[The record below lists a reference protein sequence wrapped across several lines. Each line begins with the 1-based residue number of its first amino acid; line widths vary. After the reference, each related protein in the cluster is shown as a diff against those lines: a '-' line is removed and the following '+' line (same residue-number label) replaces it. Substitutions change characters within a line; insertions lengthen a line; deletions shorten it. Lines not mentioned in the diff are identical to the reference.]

1 MGIVA
6 KNIKKNLGHP
16 AQEIL
21 KGISFDIGSGEFV
34 ALKGRSGS
42 GKSTLLYV
50 ISTLDNPT
58 SGELIIDDHS
68 VPNFADEDLHRFRN
82 EKIGFV
88 FQFHYLLPELTA
100 LENILMPARKQK
112 RELER
117 EKYARELIKMFDL
130 EGKENNLPS
139 QLSGGQNQR
148 VAIARSLIMS
158 PTYIF
163 ADEPTGNL
171 DSMNSDRVFKIFEQ
185 VNKEFGTTIVMVTHD
200 DELSKRA
207 KRIIDLKDGLIM
219 TDQILTK
226 KG

>member
-1 MGIVA
+1 MGLSA
-6 KNIKKNLGHP
+6 RNIKKSLGDP

-21 KGISFDIGSGEFV
+21 KGISFDIKEGEFV

-50 ISTLDNPT
+50 LSTLDNPT
-58 SGELIIDDHS
+58 DGEILIDGHNVS
-68 VPNFADEDLHRFRN
+68 TLSPQELHKIRN

-100 LENILMPARKQK
+100 IENILMPARKMG
-112 RELER
+112 REIELEN
-117 EKYARELIKMFDL
+117 YAKELLKLFDL
-130 EGKENNLPS
+130 TEKHGSLPR

-148 VAIARSLIMS
+148 VAIARSLIMK

-163 ADEPTGNL
+163 ADEPTGSL
-171 DSMNSDRVFKIFEQ
+171 DSINSDRVFQIFEQ

-200 DELSKRA
+200 DELSQKA
-207 KRIIDLKDGLIM
+207 QRIIDLKDGLVVL
-219 TDQILTK
+219 DQK
-226 KG
+226 KSHLD